1 MKRHIF
7 LLISVVLFLA
17 GCSKESIPG
26 SEGAVKVC
34 VTAQVQ
40 DATDP
45 LTKASWDKDGNGSN
59 VDHWVVEVRDILDI
73 ETVYYHAEKP
83 GDEGVLEQT
92 FELYLIPGHTYD
104 IAFWADKAGCYA
116 TEDLTAV
123 ECKDVTKI
131 GNSDDFDGF
140 FRCVRYAVDG
150 DAKLSARLY
159 RPFSQVNV
167 VTTDLPKLKSST
179 TPEAYALYEPVDYSF
194 KLTVPTVLNAFTGET
209 SGEEEIT
216 ITPEDDVN
224 HCYGDYDSASE
235 ITTIYMVYV
244 LTSKSV
250 SIWDK
255 DVRDIDFAFNTG
267 DVELVYDFKNIPL
280 KRNYRT
286 NIIGSFMTNTLKWT
300 VEVIPNWLGEIPSF
314 YF

>member
-1 MKRHIF
+1 MNKYILF
-7 LLISVVLFLA
+7 LASAVLFLA

-26 SEGAVKVC
+26 NGGAVKVC

-40 DATDP
+40 NATDP
-45 LTKASWDKDGNGSN
+45 LTKASWDGDGKGVLIN
-59 VDHWVVEVRDILDI
+59 HWVVEVRDILDM
-73 ETVYYHAEKP
+73 ETVYYHAEKT

-92 FELYLIPGHTYD
+92 FDLYLIPEHTYD
-104 IAFWADKAGCYA
+104 IAFWADRAECYN

-140 FRCVRYAVDG
+140 FRCVRHVVDG
-150 DAKLSARLY
+150 DDKLSARLY
-159 RPFSQVNV
+159 RPFAQVNV

-216 ITPEDDVN
+216 ITPAAGAN
-224 HCYGDYDSASE
+224 HCYGDYDAASE
-235 ITTIYMVYV
+235 FTTLHMVYV
-244 LTSKSV
+244 LTSKPA

>member
-1 MKRHIF
+1 MKKYI
-7 LLISVVLFLA
+7 LLPALAALLFA
-17 GCSKESIPG
+17 GCTKEAMPD
-26 SEGAVKVC
+26 SEDTVKVS
-34 VTAQVQ
+34 VSALIQDQAQ
-40 DATDP
+40 A
-45 LTKASWDKDGNGSN
+45 TKASWDNDGKGSK
-59 VDHWVVEVRDILDI
+59 VDHWVVEVRDILDM

-83 GDEGVLEQT
+83 GAKGVLEQT
-92 FELYLIPGHTYD
+92 FDLYLIPEHTYD
-104 IAFWADKAGCYA
+104 IAFWADRAECYN

-140 FRCVRYAVDG
+140 FRCVRHVVDG
-150 DAKLSARLY
+150 DDKLSARLY
-159 RPFSQVNV
+159 RPFAQVNV

-216 ITPEDDVN
+216 ITPAAGAN
-224 HCYGDYDSASE
+224 HCYGDYDAASE
-235 ITTIYMVYV
+235 FTTLHMVYV
-244 LTSKSV
+244 LTSKPA

>member
-1 MKRHIF
+1 MKKYI
-7 LLISVVLFLA
+7 LLPALAALLFA
-17 GCSKESIPG
+17 GCTKEAMPD
-26 SEGAVKVC
+26 SEDTVKVS
-34 VTAQVQ
+34 VSALIQDQAQ
-40 DATDP
+40 A
-45 LTKASWDKDGNGSN
+45 TKASWDDDGNGALVN
-59 VDHWVVEVRDILDI
+59 HWVVEVRDILDM
-73 ETVYYHAEKP
+73 ETVYYHAEKT

-92 FELYLIPGHTYD
+92 FDLYLIPEHTYD

-140 FRCVRYAVDG
+140 FRCVRYVVDG

-216 ITPEDDVN
+216 ISPAAGAN
-224 HCYGDYDSASE
+224 HCYGDYDAASE
-235 ITTIYMVYV
+235 FTTLHMVYV
-244 LTSKSV
+244 LTSKPV